1 MKIKS
6 RSIFY
11 KVFDFFLDLQFQRFW
26 VYMDWTSK
34 KCHFLF
40 LVCLSQYNVHKI
52 YFFVLSMAKNKA

>member
-26 VYMDWTSK
+26 VYMD
-34 KCHFLF
+34 
-40 LVCLSQYNVHKI
+40 
-52 YFFVLSMAKNKA
+52 